1 MQSAHTQ
8 QWTYTQW
15 THTRSSGQRFFA
27 AVAGEQLGV
36 WCLAQGHPSRGIE
49 GGESVV
55 YMHSPNLQFL
65 PVWDLNLQPFDYESD
80 SLTIRPRL
88 VPTCDYT
95 SHKKVEQS
103 FSVIIQKSVENYMG
117 PTSLFVERSGS
128 AVCVIWQITLQRN
141 WMLNDYK
148 RTTKK
153 KNCAVLK
160 VAKISIQFAYIY
172 VHWTKW

>member
-1 MQSAHTQ
+1 MVTHTQ
-8 QWTYTQW
+8 NLCSAFTHAKCTHTAVNIRTPW

-65 PVWDLNLQPFDYESD
+65 PVWDSNLQPFDYESD

-128 AVCVIWQITLQRN
+128 AVCVIWQIKLHCSEN
-141 WMLNDYK
+141 G
-148 RTTKK
+148 
-153 KNCAVLK
+153 C
-160 VAKISIQFAYIY
+160 
-172 VHWTKW
+172 

>member
-1 MQSAHTQ
+1 MVTHTQ
-8 QWTYTQW
+8 NLCSAFTHAKCTHTAVNIRTPW

-65 PVWDLNLQPFDYESD
+65 PVWDSNLQPFDYESD

-95 SHKKVEQS
+95 S
-103 FSVIIQKSVENYMG
+103 QKSG
-117 PTSLFVERSGS
+117 
-128 AVCVIWQITLQRN
+128 AVIFRYYSEIGWKLHGTDKLICGALWICGLCHLTNQITLQRK

-148 RTTKK
+148 RTAKK
-153 KNCAVLK
+153 LQC
-160 VAKISIQFAYIY
+160 
-172 VHWTKW
+172 